1 MFRQN
6 GTRFLHNSSA
16 ALFRNQTKAAFSS
29 PKRTISSN
37 SSIQGTN
44 RLLFGIFGTLFVSG
58 SLYYGFNS
66 RSAIH
71 EYIVCPLVRVLTPD
85 AEDGHK
91 FGIWCFKNGLTPW
104 LYFDKDDSS
113 LEVNVFGK
121 KLTNPLGCAAGLDK
135 DGEGLDAILNL
146 GFGSHEVGSVTPKP
160 QDGNAKPRFFRLPE
174 DDAVI
179 NRYGFNSKGH
189 EFLIE
194 GLKKRVSNFF
204 KKNNI
209 DPEFMNEQDIDTL
222 KKTNLSLNDNKFLQ
236 INLGKNKTGN
246 EYEDYLTGVEN
257 FQKYADVL
265 VINVSS
271 PNTPGLRDLQNES
284 RLTNLLSAIVE
295 KRDSQISQGSALL
308 SVKNE
313 HKPPVLVKIAPDLSE
328 IELKSIVS
336 SAKNAKVD
344 GIIVS
349 NTTIQRPDHLKSK
362 EGLRKETGGLSGKP
376 LKPIALKALKI
387 VATEAQGSGLVL
399 VGCGGIST
407 GKDCIEFAKAG
418 ATYIELYT
426 SFAYT
431 GPPLVAR
438 IKDEITAELKKE
450 GKTWMQIIGED
461 IKKDK

>member
-1 MFRQN
+1 MFRQQGN
-6 GTRFLHNSSA
+6 RILFNSSNI
-16 ALFRNQTKAAFSS
+16 LKNRSKSAFSS
-29 PKRTISSN
+29 KRCASS
-37 SSIQGTN
+37 SSFLKSTN
-44 RLLFGIFGTLFVSG
+44 KLALGLFGTIFISG
-58 SLYYGFNS
+58 SLYYGLNS

-71 EYIVCPLVRVLTPD
+71 EYVVCPLVRLFTPD

-91 FGIWCFKNGLTPW
+91 FGIWCFKVGLTPW
-104 LYFDKDDSS
+104 LYFDKDEAC
-113 LEVNVFGK
+113 LEVDVFGK

-135 DGEGLDAILNL
+135 DGDGLDAILNL
-146 GFGSHEVGSVTPKP
+146 GFGAHEVGSVTPQP
-160 QDGNAKPRFFRLPE
+160 QDGNARPRFFRLPE

-189 EFLIE
+189 EYLVAS
-194 GLKKRVSNFF
+194 LKKRISKFF
-204 KKNNI
+204 TSKNI
-209 DPEFMNEQDIDTL
+209 DPEFLNGQDIETL
-222 KKTNLSLNDNKFLQ
+222 KNTNLSLKDNKFLQ

-246 EYEDYLTGVEN
+246 EYEDYLKGVEN
-257 FQKYADVL
+257 FQKFADVL

-271 PNTPGLRDLQNES
+271 PNTPGLRDLQSES
-284 RLTNLLSAIVE
+284 KLTNLLTAIVD

-328 IELKSIVS
+328 EELKSIVQ
-336 SAKNAKVD
+336 SAKTSKVD
-344 GIIVS
+344 GILVS
-349 NTTIQRPDHLKSK
+349 NTTIQRPDNLKSP
-362 EGLRKETGGLSGKP
+362 EGLKTETGGLSGKP
-376 LKPIALKALKI
+376 LKPISLKALRI
-387 VATEAQGSGLVL
+387 VAKEAQGSNLVL

-418 ATYIELYT
+418 ATYVEMYT

-450 GKTWMQIIGED
+450 GKTWMEIVGED
-461 IKKDK
+461 LKKNK